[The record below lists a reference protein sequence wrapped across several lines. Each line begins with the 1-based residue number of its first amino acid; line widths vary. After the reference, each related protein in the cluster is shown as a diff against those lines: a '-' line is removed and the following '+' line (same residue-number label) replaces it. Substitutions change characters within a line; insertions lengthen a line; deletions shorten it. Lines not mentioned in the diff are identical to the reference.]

1 MYVPPV
7 TMVVS
12 NPIRVLIQGIMETPQ
27 VQTSRFTL
35 INYAI
40 SDLIERLAA

>member
-1 MYVPPV
+1 
-7 TMVVS
+7 MVVS

-35 INYAI
+35 INYYINYTDAI